1 MQLHRKTAV
10 KISICILVWVFIS
23 LLIFNQRVWTSTRHL
38 ISRYSADNL
47 EWYRDFVDNQYKIL
61 NGEKRFRAVLIYF
74 HPATGNCNRIMSLVS
89 GFLLA
94 LVTKRALILDWDNQD
109 SMSLGPEEISQAS
122 FYDLFARLPFPF
134 LKSEIGF
141 NLKRYSSVHLFKKN
155 GVYIDNCFDLS
166 TLDQYDILKIDYYL
180 YWGHIIAQNDLYA
193 DYIQQIGYPVF
204 KRVSDLLF
212 QPSAAVQA
220 IMDRKSVEC
229 GVGVQ
234 IRRRWDRPA
243 ATDQQYA
250 DASLYLRN
258 LSLVGSNR
266 PLVLA
271 NDLPVDMSRF
281 NYGINN
287 STIELTD
294 PNNVCR
300 TGTQCIQEGIADMFL
315 LSKCKQLITTFS
327 STFAR
332 CSAGFSNTRPFVMY
346 PSGQYYQEFTSEPLE
361 AGALEHG
368 FEIMPQSTKKCSI
381 YRGHFQLIV
390 ESIGAQ
396 SATISWIAL
405 SFGKHKYIVTTEQ
418 LSPSPL
424 SDLADGVHIDD
435 KRFISKSSHQI
446 FSSEKQLRHTLTDL
460 KADTQY
466 RVKIWFR
473 SLTSRHVSVWKQ
485 FRTDVQQDSF
495 VPPLPPLNVSH
506 LNDLHIR
513 EHDFVKY
520 PAAVIVRI
528 SRGQTQLKAW
538 LRRFDIYF
546 NLKFN
551 YDVVIAALEDTDNT
565 LNVPELR
572 DVSYSKLILGRASLD
587 VCSFIVPKL
596 NDDNNQFHIN
606 YEYLWVID
614 DDLLLTDQILK
625 DPVQMLKDQSAA
637 FGIFNEMLDVNDHQN
652 TTLSVQFLSAVYK
665 VETLQKICQD
675 SGQFTLDYVEKANF
689 KHLNLSSQVK
699 LIQSS
704 TQQKQN

>member
-1 MQLHRKTAV
+1 
-10 KISICILVWVFIS
+10 
-23 LLIFNQRVWTSTRHL
+23 
-38 ISRYSADNL
+38 
-47 EWYRDFVDNQYKIL
+47 
-61 NGEKRFRAVLIYF
+61 
-74 HPATGNCNRIMSLVS
+74 MSVVS

-94 LVTKRALILDWDNQD
+94 LVTKRALILDWDYR
-109 SMSLGPEEISQAS
+109 STMSLGHEEISQAS

-141 NLKRYSSVHLFKKN
+141 NLNRYSSVHLFKNN

-166 TLDQYDILKIDYYL
+166 TLDKYDILKIDYYL
-180 YWGHIIAQNDLYA
+180 YWGHTITQNDLYA
-193 DYIQQIGYPVF
+193 DYMQQIGNPVF
-204 KRVSDLLF
+204 KSVSDLLF

-220 IMDRKSVEC
+220 IMDRKNIEC

-271 NDLPVDMSRF
+271 NDLPIDMSRF
-281 NYGINN
+281 NFGNN

-300 TGTQCIQEGIADMFL
+300 TGVQCIQEGIADMFL

-332 CSAGFSNTRPFVMY
+332 CSAGFGNTRPFIMY

-368 FEIMPQSTKKCSI
+368 FEIVPQSTKKCSI

-396 SATISWIAL
+396 FATISWIAP
-405 SFGKHKYIVTTEQ
+405 SFGKHKYILTIEQ
-418 LSPSPL
+418 LSSSPL

-435 KRFISKSSHQI
+435 ERVISKSSHQI
-446 FSSEKQLRHTLTDL
+446 CSSEKQLRHNLTDL

-473 SLTSRHVSVWKQ
+473 SLTARHVSVWKQ

-495 VPPLPPLNVSH
+495 VPPFPPLNVSH

-513 EHDFVKY
+513 EHNFVKY
-520 PAAVIVRI
+520 PAAVFVRS
-528 SRGQTQLKAW
+528 SRGQTQLMAW

-546 NLKFN
+546 NMKFN
-551 YDVVIAALEDTDNT
+551 YDVVIASLEGTDTF
-565 LNVPELR
+565 NVAKLR
-572 DVSYSKLILGRASLD
+572 DVSYSKLIFERASLD
-587 VCSFIVPKL
+587 VCSFIVP
-596 NDDNNQFHIN
+596 NFSDDNQTHID
-606 YEYLWVID
+606 YEYLWIVD
-614 DDLLLTDQILK
+614 DDLMLTDQMQK

-637 FGIFNEMLDVNDHQN
+637 VGTFNILPDFNDHQN
-652 TTLSVQFLSAVYK
+652 TTISVHTLSAVYN
-665 VETLQKICQD
+665 VETLQKICLNG
-675 SGQFTLDYVEKANF
+675 GQFSWDYLHKAKL
-689 KHLNLSSQVK
+689 KHVNLSSQVT
-699 LIQSS
+699 LIQSTKS
-704 TQQKQN
+704 KQN